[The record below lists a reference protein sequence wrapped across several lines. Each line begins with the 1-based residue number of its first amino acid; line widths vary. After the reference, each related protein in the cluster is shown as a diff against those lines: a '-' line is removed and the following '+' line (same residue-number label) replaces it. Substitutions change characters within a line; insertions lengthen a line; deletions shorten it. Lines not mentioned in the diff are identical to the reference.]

1 MEKEYQISWLK
12 IVGVTAL
19 IAIIVVIICLVYPKK
34 DTTLLTQQT
43 YISNITLMKEAGFE
57 YFKGSNLPKEI
68 GDSKRITLD
77 EMIARNLIVEF
88 LDEEGNACNA
98 QNSYVEATKTL
109 ENEYE
114 MSIYLSCDNKSDYI
128 ITSINNEV
136 VCTDCVTTTPPSN
149 EEDNNTNENNTSNNT
164 SNNNSSN
171 NTSSS
176 GSIKPT
182 YNNTS
187 NNDRPIQVTQ
197 TTNVNINYVNTC
209 CPDGNSNC
217 NDNCLTNVYHSV
229 IFDSNGGSVV
239 QTQTVKHGELATYK
253 TTYRSGYTFLGWYL
267 DGEKYDFAT
276 PVTSKITLVAKWKKN
291 EVQDDKNI
299 YFVEFDSNGGTA
311 VSDQEVEEGDTA
323 TRPTDPTRNCYEFA
337 GWYIDSSLTKK
348 YNFATPVTK
357 DMTLYAKWVDDGSCK
372 ESYTVKFNSNGGT
385 YVSSQTVEEGKR
397 ADEPNDPRRSGYTFL
412 GWYLDGRKFN
422 FSTRIYEDITLI
434 AKWEKEEVKYNTYCK
449 IDTERYY
456 SISYVTASQ
465 NTWSYDWIIQLDAL
479 KNAYDVEVIKVGYLT
494 STAMY
499 NNAYNNYY
507 DQNISKVGG
516 NSYYGVRVPSA
527 SKLKTYSLQSS
538 NFNKYLSDPYYRSG
552 KWYIDASVSIKN
564 YKNVKSYYA
573 SNIDSSIYF
582 VPFYFDL
589 EYVDMNDCVDDKA
602 SNSYKY
608 DDYEIVDSYYR

>member
-68 GDSKRITLD
+68 GNSKRITLD

-149 EEDNNTNENNTSNNT
+149 EEDNNTNENNASNNT

-229 IFDSNGGSVV
+229 IFDSNGGS
-239 QTQTVKHGELATYK
+239 
-253 TTYRSGYTFLGWYL
+253 
-267 DGEKYDFAT
+267 
-276 PVTSKITLVAKWKKN
+276 
-291 EVQDDKNI
+291 
-299 YFVEFDSNGGTA
+299 A
-311 VSDQEVEEGDTA
+311 V
-323 TRPTDPTRNCYEFA
+323 
-337 GWYIDSSLTKK
+337 
-348 YNFATPVTK
+348 
-357 DMTLYAKWVDDGSCK
+357 
-372 ESYTVKFNSNGGT
+372 
-385 YVSSQTVEEGKR
+385 
-397 ADEPNDPRRSGYTFL
+397 
-412 GWYLDGRKFN
+412 
-422 FSTRIYEDITLI
+422 
-434 AKWEKEEVKYNTYCK
+434 
-449 IDTERYY
+449 
-456 SISYVTASQ
+456 
-465 NTWSYDWIIQLDAL
+465 
-479 KNAYDVEVIKVGYLT
+479 
-494 STAMY
+494 
-499 NNAYNNYY
+499 
-507 DQNISKVGG
+507 
-516 NSYYGVRVPSA
+516 
-527 SKLKTYSLQSS
+527 
-538 NFNKYLSDPYYRSG
+538 
-552 KWYIDASVSIKN
+552 
-564 YKNVKSYYA
+564 
-573 SNIDSSIYF
+573 
-582 VPFYFDL
+582 
-589 EYVDMNDCVDDKA
+589 
-602 SNSYKY
+602 
-608 DDYEIVDSYYR
+608 